1 MDFQEQSLISVDDLI
16 LNTFITSFKNRYTK
30 NLVNF
35 FDATHID
42 EIGLELNNYLK
53 QIIYEYM
60 IKYKE
65 FILPNLQH
73 KIEHGYKSWTF
84 YYTYFRNNPYYDRT
98 LFHKGDFRE
107 KWMEIIPDYQG
118 PCHSCILLIN
128 LMIKYQLLPS
138 FLKFK
143 ITSYENKGY
152 FRAEFWLDI

>member
-1 MDFQEQSLISVDDLI
+1 MNFQEQSLISVDDLI

-30 NLVNF
+30 NPVNF
-35 FDATHID
+35 FDATSID

-65 FILPNLQH
+65 FILSNLQYR
-73 KIEHGYKSWTF
+73 IENGYISWTF
-84 YYTYFRNNPYYDRT
+84 YYTDFRNNPYYDKT

-118 PCHSCILLIN
+118 PCHSCELLMK
-128 LMIKYQLLPS
+128 LMIQYQLLPS

-143 ITSYENKGY
+143 ITSFENKGY
-152 FRAEFWLDI
+152 FRAEFWLEF

>member
-1 MDFQEQSLISVDDLI
+1 MDFQDQSHILVDDLI
-16 LNTFITSFKNRYTK
+16 LNTFITSFKNKYTK
-30 NLVNF
+30 NPVNF
-35 FDATHID
+35 FDATYID

-65 FILPNLQH
+65 FILPNLQL

-84 YYTYFRNNPYYDRT
+84 YYTEFRNNPYYNKT

-118 PCHSCILLIN
+118 PLHSCILLMN
-128 LMIKYQLLPS
+128 LMIQYQLLPS

-143 ITSYENKGY
+143 ITSFENKGY